1 MLRNMHRHPVMY
13 AELPQQ
19 VKELVGGLC
28 LIQQLSQNVQHP
40 VAAQGTHMRRI
51 LKGFSE
57 APGRQQLLRQQQ
69 PHLVRKPGGVKKVR
83 GA

>member
-1 MLRNMHRHPVMY
+1 MH

-19 VKELVGGLC
+19 IKELVGGLC

-51 LKGFSE
+51 LKGFSK
-57 APGRQQLLRQQQ
+57 APGRQQLLHQQQ